1 MLTLQNCFLSQN
13 RVFPDLLLKN
23 RCVFLPFYILITD
36 GKILL
41 IADSNI
47 SFCLRNNFFST
58 ENILVITQ
66 DSLLFMNKIFLNAE
80 KICLT
85 QIEFKNH
92 DMIEL
97 LGKLSDRTMTS
108 TWILHAKRLFELES
122 RRYCHFSIEQRAPY
136 ENSDIT
142 EVTRHIASIR
152 E

>member
-23 RCVFLPFYILITD
+23 RCVFAFLHTDYRWKNSSHSRFKYIFLFTKQFY
-36 GKILL
+36 
-41 IADSNI
+41 
-47 SFCLRNNFFST
+47 FST